1 MADSQGN
8 QEWWMKPIPQPK
20 VSKKRQQEHNAL
32 LAAWSEAWG
41 EHLRELYAQAE
52 EDFTVGRIQEIGDDL
67 KQDND
72 DREITD
78 GESSQDDRSDGPV
91 EE

>member
-1 MADSQGN
+1 MQPLPEVRGVSRK
-8 QEWWMKPIPQPK
+8 QEEAETAFLM
-20 VSKKRQQEHNAL
+20 
-32 LAAWSEAWG
+32 AWSEAWG

-72 DREITD
+72 DREVTD
-78 GESSQDDRSDGPV
+78 RPV
-91 EE
+91 VSRV